1 MKPRGKPLVGRKIP
15 CNHCGHR
22 TVQGTARVRRKVLF
36 FFCPD
41 CWTKKHADRNEQMV
55 KVTA

>member
-1 MKPRGKPLVGRKIP
+1 
-15 CNHCGHR
+15 
-22 TVQGTARVRRKVLF
+22 VQGAARVRRKVLF

-41 CWTKKHADRNEQMV
+41 CWTKKHADCNAQMV

>member
-1 MKPRGKPLVGRKIP
+1 MRPRGKPLVGRKIV
-15 CNHCGHR
+15 CNHCEHR

-36 FFCPD
+36 FFYTD
-41 CWTKKHADRNEQMV
+41 CWTRKHDECNAQMI